1 MAHLDS
7 VLKSREYHF
16 VNKGPYSKSYGLYSS
31 HVWMWELDHKEA
43 WAAKNWCFP
52 IVVLE
57 KILES
62 PLESKEVQPVNLK
75 ENQPWIFIR
84 RIDAE
89 APILWPPDAKSWL
102 IGKDPDA
109 RKDRGQEEK
118 GVTEDEMVPSGIKRD
133 TTGIRWGDRGQA
145 GKVVTDVP
153 YRIAS
158 PTQWTWVWANCER

>member
-89 APILWPPDAKSWL
+89 APILWPSDEKNWVT
-102 IGKDPDA
+102 GKDPDA
-109 RKDRGQEEK
+109 GKDEGRRKGQQRMEWLDGITNSMDMNLSKLQDLVMDREVWCPAVH
-118 GVTEDEMVPSGIKRD
+118 GVTKSR
-133 TTGIRWGDRGQA
+133 
-145 GKVVTDVP
+145 
-153 YRIAS
+153 
-158 PTQWTWVWANCER
+158 TWIEGLNWNF